1 MTPLHI
7 LACSSVHSLELY
19 RLIIKKYPTN
29 LITEDRWGATPLL
42 YAFWGAAPTEII
54 QFLLKGYQSLYP
66 GYVFNWTMMVETM
79 GRCDTPKESI
89 ENLPFVKQMH
99 FHNQTIEYLLDKFV
113 QPSQFYLGGP
123 PNQKRLRFLVMCGM
137 SERVEAI
144 AFKVWRDHI
153 KDMIH
158 TANFLYNIDNS
169 NILDRIREKLTH
181 FEEELPKLK
190 EITTILELAFWKLR
204 MNENILQGEATRNS
218 LLIARRNQD

>member
-1 MTPLHI
+1 MCITSYSIRIVL
-7 LACSSVHSLELY
+7 LSRYV
-19 RLIIKKYPTN
+19 TN
-29 LITEDRWGATPLL
+29 YGTM
-42 YAFWGAAPTEII
+42 APM
-54 QFLLKGYQSLYP
+54 SYP

-99 FHNQTIEYLLDKFV
+99 FPDQTIDWEYLLDKFV

-123 PNQKRLRFLVMCGM
+123 PNQKRLRFLVICGM